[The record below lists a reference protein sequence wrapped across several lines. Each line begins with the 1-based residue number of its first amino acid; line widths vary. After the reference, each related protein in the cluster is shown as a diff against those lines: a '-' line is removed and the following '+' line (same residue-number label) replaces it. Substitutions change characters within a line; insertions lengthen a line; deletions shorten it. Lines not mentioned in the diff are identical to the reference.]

1 LWWPRWSTSWRAPGE
16 LARVVVMLSGAVGSW
31 VEHDAAVA
39 AAWAAPGVNAVEDRI
54 VMEY

>member
-1 LWWPRWSTSWRAPGE
+1 
-16 LARVVVMLSGAVGSW
+16 LARVVVLRSGAVGSW